1 MLATYQFRATMG
13 YDEVAIQK
21 LRDFDYFYYEF
32 ERIKGNWIQTNEY
45 RLTKTYYLFTDYN
58 GIVVEYYNELKGY
71 KENKY
76 FDSKN
81 EEFKSFVFSRF
92 IKYRQDLLIINK
104 GLENKNNLISKI
116 KKLRGLIK

>member
-13 YDEVAIQK
+13 YDEDAIQE

-32 ERIKGNWIQTNEY
+32 EHIKGNWIQTDEY
-45 RLTKTYYLFTDYN
+45 KLTKTYYLFTEYN

-81 EEFKSFVFSRF
+81 EEFKTFVFSKF
-92 IKYRQDLLIINK
+92 IKYKQNLLIINK
-104 GLENKNNLISKI
+104 GLENKDNLISKI
-116 KKLRGLIK
+116 KKLRGLI